1 MLLNPL
7 RLPEL
12 FKENGL
18 EGLADEICATDRLKH
33 LSLYPTTMYLTS
45 VGKMILEIQITEG
58 KMEKEKADELLKTA
72 LAATKDGDI
81 YQHSDVCVYVGRKP
95 L

>member
-1 MLLNPL
+1 MIPNPL

-18 EGLADEICATDRLKH
+18 EVLADEICATDRLKH
-33 LSLYPTTMYLTS
+33 LSLYPTS
-45 VGKMILEIQITEG
+45 VGKMILEIQVTEG
-58 KMEKEKADELLKTA
+58 KMEREREKADELLKTA
-72 LAATKDGDI
+72 LAETKDGDI